1 MGRGRR
7 RQGKRGNQQRSPGRS
22 DRPLDTL
29 VSPIACKTEDQLF
42 TIATIATFEDLIR
55 GSLGVQRHRL
65 GEGSGEGL
73 QTVPS
78 LGRGGAASG
87 IGSCKQRRPGP
98 LVRGFELS
106 QKTTSSVSAKG
117 RGDIDGWWLVSQF
130 TINTTPLCTR
140 GSRRRAIAPGISW
153 SSPWRYEGRQAF

>member
-1 MGRGRR
+1 MYPGEEITQANAPEGPDAAGLGRRTGAGGGKATTTQRRPDTRVEGRVGRGRR

-42 TIATIATFEDLIR
+42 TIATIATLEDLIR

-78 LGRGGAASG
+78 LGRGGGGLGNRKLQTEEA
-87 IGSCKQRRPGP
+87 R
-98 LVRGFELS
+98 
-106 QKTTSSVSAKG
+106 SS
-117 RGDIDGWWLVSQF
+117 
-130 TINTTPLCTR
+130 
-140 GSRRRAIAPGISW
+140 GSRLRIIPENNELG
-153 SSPWRYEGRQAF
+153 